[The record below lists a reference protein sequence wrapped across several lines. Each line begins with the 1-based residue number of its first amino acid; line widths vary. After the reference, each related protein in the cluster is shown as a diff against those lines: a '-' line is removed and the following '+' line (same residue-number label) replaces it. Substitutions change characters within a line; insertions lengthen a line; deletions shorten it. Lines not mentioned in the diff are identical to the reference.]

1 MAVWTFLGTQSM
13 SHVPSS
19 NPFTV
24 ATIVKTDGKQNRGFH
39 DLTERQMPKFQTWM
53 LVEWLQ
59 KKQKKTYTSSIAS
72 WWRFE
77 FTKGRQFCERVDHT
91 SSQFQSY
98 FQGPCNIQSRNGFFS
113 SSKRRRLT
121 SRQIGTRH
129 RETREGRETGI
140 NLPQFDYLNLRIFL
154 F

>member
-24 ATIVKTDGKQNRGFH
+24 ATIVKTDGKQNQGFH

-98 FQGPCNIQSRNGFFS
+98 FQGPCNIQSRNGFFRPRNAGAWRAA
-113 SSKRRRLT
+113 KLERDTEKLEKAG
-121 SRQIGTRH
+121 RQG
-129 RETREGRETGI
+129 
-140 NLPQFDYLNLRIFL
+140 LIFL
-154 F
+154 NSIT